1 MEENNSK
8 KILLTVLGVAILVVA
23 VVGISFALFSM
34 DKSTNANTIASG
46 SITMSFSESTN
57 GISITDA
64 LPMDEATALSTTDA
78 NSYFDFSVSTTAK
91 VNDNDNNSVA
101 VPYVITVEKTKGD
114 LNDDQIGINLQEK
127 SGDTWVNRVS
137 GDTRIGAL
145 TAYNGS
151 TTVKEL
157 LNVSSNTGTNTVKT
171 DTYRLRIWLDK
182 GQEASSDANSSKS
195 YSLRVN
201 VYANA

>member
-78 NSYFDFSVSTTAK
+78 NSYFDFSVSTTATTK
-91 VNDNDNNSVA
+91 SDDGLKI
-101 VPYVITVEKTKGD
+101 PYVITVEKTKGD
-114 LNDDQIGINLQEK
+114 LNDSQIGINLQEK

-137 GDTRIGAL
+137 GDTTIGAL

-151 TTVKEL
+151 TTVREL
-157 LNVSSNTGTNTVKT
+157 LKVDNVGTTTVKT

-182 GQEASSDANSSKS
+182 NQEANVDKNISQS